1 MRALLLLAGVIIVAG
16 AFFVGVVVGRAAT
29 TAVRVGRYMK
39 QTGVSTA
46 QIRIYKR
53 AIEILHGL
61 VAVDDITDLMVD
73 PEEQV
78 RLPFKTRGEIDQLL
92 VDYRKEN
99 L

>member
-1 MRALLLLAGVIIVAG
+1 MRFLMLVAAVVTVAGV
-16 AFFVGVVVGRAAT
+16 FFFGVIVGRAAT
-29 TAVRVGRYMK
+29 SAVRVGRHMK
-39 QTGVSTA
+39 RLGVTVA
-46 QIRIYKR
+46 QIRIYRR

-61 VAVDDITDLMVD
+61 VAVDNITDLMVD
-73 PEEQV
+73 PEKQV